1 MEAERQRTKAAVAEA
16 QRMAD
21 VQISAARSELER
33 RVAEATSKAL
43 AEGEARVNQVHCHSP
58 PWVMICDLIDDLD
71 LLQAQEAAKRQIA
84 TAKEDAASQVRAC
97 KLYASYQHIRR
108 ACLCIQRMFF
118 VLKARRA
125 MGAVEAARDDIVAEA
140 RRNASVSEYAHLK
153 M

>member
-16 QRMAD
+16 QRLAD

-58 PWVMICDLIDDLD
+58 PGVMICDLIDDLD
-71 LLQAQEAAKRQIA
+71 VLQAQEAAKRQIA
-84 TAKEDAASQVRAC
+84 TAKEDAA
-97 KLYASYQHIRR
+97 
-108 ACLCIQRMFF
+108 
-118 VLKARRA
+118 LKARRA
-125 MGAVEAARDDIVAEA
+125 MGAVDAARDDIVAEA
-140 RRNASVSEYAHLK
+140 RRNASVSEYAHRK